1 MQAFRQASLPAHS
14 SLLQE
19 IWDRLCSLGVA
30 IWYPAWDM
38 GL

>member
-1 MQAFRQASLPAHS
+1 MPAFRQVLLLAHS

-19 IWDRLCSLGVA
+19 LWDLLWFLEVA

-38 GL
+38 AL